1 MTPESLLEVLARTLA
16 LLGNGRRPTQQAV
29 HGSRVAREAP
39 LREAI
44 GVRLECGVELRPAFG
59 VSD

>member
-1 MTPESLLEVLARTLA
+1 MLARTLA
-16 LLGNGRRPTQQAV
+16 LLRHGRRPTQQAV

-39 LREAI
+39 LRETI